1 MQQRHNTERDTV
13 ALFPLLHP
21 PTHHGPAHGT
31 VLHDWPA
38 VTAAVTHAFQP
49 IVQLRTGRCHGFEA
63 LMRGWEPAGF
73 PTIAALL
80 DAAHADS
87 RLAEVE
93 SVLHAKAIAR
103 FHTLSPGPDVRLFLN
118 VDARLI
124 GTTDALIAVAAD
136 QPVPVVHEISEA
148 RPVAGTVAVES
159 VIDQC
164 RAAGIAMALDDFGVG
179 FAGLKLLY
187 ETRPDFVKID
197 RFFVAGIDRDLRKR
211 AIVSYLVGYA
221 HALGIVT
228 VAEGIE
234 TAAEFYTCRDIGCDF
249 GQGYLLGRPVTDPD
263 TLPRTSAV
271 AETLNGQDRRQPS
284 QARTRLFE
292 VMDSIPP
299 LRVDSPKATL
309 LEYFANLKAPLA
321 VPVVD
326 AARAPVGLIR
336 ERDLK
341 PFVYSRYGADLLRNR
356 SNANSLLDFVVS
368 CPVCDVGTP
377 LERVLEAFSEESAA
391 DGVLIVESGE
401 YVGFLS
407 SSALLRLV
415 HEHNLANATD
425 QNPLTRLPG
434 NAAIGRHIESL
445 LERTDEDH
453 VLAYLDFDYFKPFN
467 DCFGFRQ
474 GDRAILMFS
483 ERLKVLAATHNGF
496 AGHIGGDDFFLAL
509 SGMTEDAARARL
521 AELIERFRSDA
532 ESLYDAATRDN
543 GFFLGKDRDGN
554 PRRFPM
560 LSVSGAA
567 LVVPAGGQRA
577 GLEAIANA
585 IAAHKPAAKQCPDKL
600 HMFRL

>member
-1 MQQRHNTERDTV
+1 MQQRHNAERDTL
-13 ALFPLLHP
+13 ARFSLPHHHPLP
-21 PTHHGPAHGT
+21 SA
-31 VLHDWPA
+31 HDWPA
-38 VTAAVTHAFQP
+38 VIAAVTHAFQP

-63 LMRGWEPAGF
+63 LMRGWDAVGF
-73 PTIAALL
+73 PSIAALL
-80 DAAHADS
+80 DAAHDDGW
-87 RLAEVE
+87 LARVE
-93 SVLHAKAIAR
+93 TALHAKALDR
-103 FHTLSPGPDVRLFLN
+103 FRSLSPGPDVRLFLN
-118 VDARLI
+118 VDARLL
-124 GTTDALIAVAAD
+124 GTTDALVGVAAD
-136 QPVPVVHEISEA
+136 QPVPVVHEVSEA
-148 RPVAGTVAVES
+148 RPVPETVAVDA

-164 RAAGIAMALDDFGVG
+164 RSAGIAVALDDFGIG

-249 GQGYLLGRPVTDPD
+249 GQGYLLGRPETDPAA
-263 TLPRTSAV
+263 LPRVCAAV
-271 AETLNGQDRRQPS
+271 ETLNGQDRRQPS
-284 QARTRLFE
+284 EARTRLIE
-292 VMDSIPP
+292 VMDTIPP

-309 LEYFANLKAPLA
+309 LEYFANLQAPLA

-341 PFVYSRYGADLLRNR
+341 PFVYSRYGSDLLRNR

-377 LERVLEAFSEESAA
+377 LERVVEAFSEESAS
-391 DGVLIVESGE
+391 DGVIIVESGE

-453 VLAYLDFDYFKPFN
+453 VLAYLDFDFFKPFN

-509 SGMTEDAARARL
+509 SGIPEAAARERL
-521 AELIERFRSDA
+521 LDLIGRFRSDA
-532 ESLYDAATRDN
+532 ESLYDTATRDN
-543 GFFLGKDRDGN
+543 GFFLGKDRDGH

-567 LVVPAGGQRA
+567 LVLPAGQRTT

-585 IAAHKPAAKQCPDKL
+585 IATHKPAAKLCPDKL